1 MQLIEKNAKLLKS
14 SWKKKIWK
22 FSAILSS
29 ICLILTY
36 ASQFITSQFYIKN
49 IDFQYNKQLELGLY
63 VIGINVNP
71 GGQLALYIYFYYVML
86 IINTIDKL
94 IIIFIDKISM
104 LAADEDENGLKQTI
118 SELPA
123 L

>member
-1 MQLIEKNAKLLKS
+1 
-14 SWKKKIWK
+14 
-22 FSAILSS
+22 
-29 ICLILTY
+29 
-36 ASQFITSQFYIKN
+36 
-49 IDFQYNKQLELGLY
+49 
-63 VIGINVNP
+63 
-71 GGQLALYIYFYYVML
+71 ML